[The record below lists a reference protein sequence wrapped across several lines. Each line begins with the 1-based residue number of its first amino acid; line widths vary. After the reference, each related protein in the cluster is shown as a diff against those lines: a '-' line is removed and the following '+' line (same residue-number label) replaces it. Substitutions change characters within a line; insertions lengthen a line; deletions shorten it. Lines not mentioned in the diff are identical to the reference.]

1 MMHEYLVNFRT
12 TALVVLAVT
21 GVGLLSAG
29 WAPSASAM
37 AVGADIG
44 DATIASN
51 VTTNAGNATP
61 LQASAGTFR
70 SLLKFDTTPPAG
82 STLIGAKL
90 KVYPTATLSSGGI
103 EVHPEL
109 DSWAESTVVWSN
121 QPTWNNT
128 VLVTSATPVAGTLM
142 SIDLPVSSIN
152 SSGNTNLGLRYTV
165 PGIIAKFSSREDA
178 ANAPQLVLTYS
189 ATSPATAISATAGS
203 GQTAT
208 VRTAFTTQ
216 LAAKTVDAS
225 GNPVSAAS
233 VTFTAPG
240 SGASGSFAGSAT
252 IATVSTGT
260 DGIATAPAFTANATF
275 GSYQVSASTP
285 GVPTSAIF
293 ALTNAASTTP
303 TAVDIADSYVRSD
316 QVTNNFGAATTLT
329 GRTSPEI
336 DSYLKFSVAGVTQQ
350 PGKAT
355 LRLWAETTGPNA
367 MKIYPVAD
375 TSWTEGGLTFTN
387 KPAFGPLLA
396 TSGAST
402 SGQWLEIDVTSAVAG
417 NGTLGLGFGSVSTP
431 GKNFASR
438 EDSAHAPQLVIQN
451 PPPTNGD
458 PVILAAGDIACS
470 PADPNYNNGLGTATA
485 CHEKA
490 TSDLILS
497 LTPSA
502 VIALGDEQYAAG
514 ALTDFNISYDPTW
527 GRFKSITHPT
537 LGNHE
542 LGVTGASGYFDYFGD
557 SATPLQPGCRSN
569 CNAWYSYDM
578 GNWHIINLNTECTTN
593 GNNCVAGSAQD
604 VWLQSELA
612 KASAAHQC
620 KLVTSHHPKWSSTTF
635 AATDIDQLVQDMYN
649 AHTDIYLTGH
659 AHSYERFAPQDPSSN
674 LDPANGITQ
683 FVVGTGGAYF
693 TGWLPTLPNSAVHN
707 NDTFGALKLVL
718 HPTSADFQ
726 FMRDPT
732 SGLFS
737 DSGTINCH

>member
-1 MMHEYLVNFRT
+1 MSEYLTKFRT
-12 TALVVLAVT
+12 PALVALAVT
-21 GVGLLSAG
+21 AVGLLSAG

-51 VTTNAGNATP
+51 VTTNVGNATP
-61 LQASAGTFR
+61 LEASAGTYR
-70 SLLKFDTTPPAG
+70 SLLKFGSTLPAG
-82 STLIGAKL
+82 STLTRAQL
-90 KVYPTATLSSGGI
+90 KIYPTATLSSGGI
-103 EVHPEL
+103 EVHPEP
-109 DSWAESTVVWSN
+109 DSWTESTVVWAN
-121 QPTWNNT
+121 QPTWDNT

-142 SIDLPVSSIN
+142 LIDLPVSAIN
-152 SSGNTNLGLRYTV
+152 TSGNTNLGLRYTV
-165 PGIIAKFSSREDA
+165 PGIIAKFSSKEDA

-189 ATSPATAISATAGS
+189 GTTPTTAISATAGN

-208 VRTAFTTQ
+208 VGTAFKTQ

-240 SGASGSFAGSAT
+240 SGASGTFAGGAT

-260 DGIATAPAFTANATF
+260 DGIATAPALTANATV

-285 GVPTSAIF
+285 GVPTSANF
-293 ALTNAASTTP
+293 ALTNAAITTP
-303 TAVDIADSYVRSD
+303 TAVDIADTYVRSD
-316 QVTNNFGAATTLT
+316 QVTTNFGTATMLT

-336 DSYLKFSVAGVTQQ
+336 DSYLKFTVSGVTQQ
-350 PGKAT
+350 PRKAT
-355 LRLWAETTGPNA
+355 LRLWAEITGPNA

-375 TSWTEGGLTFTN
+375 TSWTEGGLTFAN
-387 KPAFGPLLA
+387 KPGFGPLLA

-402 SGQWLEIDVTSAVAG
+402 SGQWLEIDVTSAVSG

-451 PPPTNGD
+451 PPSTND

-502 VIALGDEQYAAG
+502 VIALGDQQYNAG
-514 ALTDFNISYDPTW
+514 ALSDFNISYDPTW
-527 GRFKSITHPT
+527 GRVKSITHPV

-542 LGVTGASGYFDYFGD
+542 LGITGAGGYFNYFGD

-569 CNAWYSYDM
+569 CKAWYSYNV
-578 GNWHIINLNTECTTN
+578 GNWHLITLNAECTTN
-593 GNNCVAGSAQD
+593 GNNCVAGSEQD
-604 VWLQSELA
+604 LWLQSELA
-612 KASAAHQC
+612 KANSAHQC
-620 KLVTSHHPKWSSTTF
+620 KLVIAHHPKWSSTTF

-649 AHTDIYLTGH
+649 GHADIYLSGH
-659 AHSYERFAPQDPSSN
+659 AHSYERFAPQDSSSN

-683 FVVGTGGAYF
+683 FVVGTGGENF

-707 NDTFGALKLVL
+707 SDTFGALKLVL